1 MCYFKMNNHKNQYAK
16 NTFTTSSDDD
26 KINKENTG
34 SSYPDFGKP
43 VFRGNSKGV
52 ENRFHSANNTPVQ
65 PENKPY
71 SYGIPMSRYAEDMR
85 AYLYGA
91 ENLFQWRMI

>member
-1 MCYFKMNNHKNQYAK
+1 MKGKFKMAKYFEDYDK

-26 KINKENTG
+26 KINKKNNSG
-34 SSYPDFGKP
+34 SYPAFRKL

-65 PENKPY
+65 SENKPY
-71 SYGIPMSRYAEDMR
+71 SYGIPMSREDKI
-85 AYLYGA
+85 A
-91 ENLFQWRMI
+91 ENLA

>member
-1 MCYFKMNNHKNQYAK
+1 MNNHKKQYAK

-34 SSYPDFGKP
+34 STYPDFRKP

-52 ENRFHSANNTPVQ
+52 ENRFHSAANIPAQ
-65 PENKPY
+65 SENKPY
-71 SYGIPMSRYAEDMR
+71 SYGIPMSREDISVTVVIRTTFFTYSFPPMLR
-85 AYLYGA
+85 
-91 ENLFQWRMI
+91 

>member
-1 MCYFKMNNHKNQYAK
+1 MAKYFEDYDK

-26 KINKENTG
+26 KINKKNNSG
-34 SSYPDFGKP
+34 SYPAFRKL

-65 PENKPY
+65 SGNKPY

>member
-1 MCYFKMNNHKNQYAK
+1 MAKYFEDYDK

-26 KINKENTG
+26 KINKGNTG
-34 SSYPDFGKP
+34 STYPDFGKP

-65 PENKPY
+65 SENRPY
-71 SYGIPMSRYAEDMR
+71 SYGIPMSREDKIAESL
-85 AYLYGA
+85 A
-91 ENLFQWRMI
+91 